1 MGSESL
7 CPGCAQFGSGDLY
20 NAMFKWMPA
29 MDLKLVVYGNAKY
42 DNASDA
48 YSCQHGPEECYMNAF
63 EDCLLYYANEERLD
77 VWDYYLFFK
86 CADDVVV
93 ERYPNVTG
101 ISEIMINTCAA
112 KLPPG
117 ITAQKLDAC
126 AKGPLGQ
133 QLIGEARAETDALIP
148 KHTYVPW
155 VTIDDKPIYNNLSN
169 ISAEICVA
177 YAQLNPDFNPDLCK
191 LSH

>member
-1 MGSESL
+1 MRTAPRDAFPTIGSGNKVQVNYYSESL

-42 DNASDA
+42 DNASDT

-86 CADDVVV
+86 CAGKF
-93 ERYPNVTG
+93 RK
-101 ISEIMINTCAA
+101 A
-112 KLPPG
+112 KPRDL
-117 ITAQKLDAC
+117 TSRTWLRTHTNKL
-126 AKGPLGQ
+126 
-133 QLIGEARAETDALIP
+133 
-148 KHTYVPW
+148 
-155 VTIDDKPIYNNLSN
+155 
-169 ISAEICVA
+169 
-177 YAQLNPDFNPDLCK
+177 
-191 LSH
+191 